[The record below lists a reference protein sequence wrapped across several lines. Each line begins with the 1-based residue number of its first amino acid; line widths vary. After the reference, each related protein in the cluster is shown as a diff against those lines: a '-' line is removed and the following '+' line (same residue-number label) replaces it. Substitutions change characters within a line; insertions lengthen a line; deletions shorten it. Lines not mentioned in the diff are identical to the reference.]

1 MGSVMKS
8 DIVSHLADE
17 QYVVRVEGRVSRTIA
32 VFTMRLERGTAWQTY
47 SGVPVRCWHRRMA
60 GMA

>member
-1 MGSVMKS
+1 MKS

-32 VFTMRLERGTAWQTY
+32 IFTMRLPAKISFR
-47 SGVPVRCWHRRMA
+47 SM
-60 GMA
+60 M